1 MAAVRP
7 LFYDGS
13 GLKQMSASQI
23 LAIQNRC
30 VYMYGSDPSA
40 TITVV
45 NSGGNISPNMTDTRL
60 QAGSH
65 TSSYGDN
72 DGNFN
77 ETEDYDNTA
86 GAPTTVTG
94 RTYDRIS
101 QTNASLSAPTD
112 TNNKLYPMYYDGNNI
127 VAMSATDMFDTFI
140 TQAIDTLIDGND
152 RAGTFKVTTSTS
164 ETGHTLVL
172 GPGGVTTP
180 VFIDTRANTAAY
192 SAAGIPETLDQPTNV
207 AFYYIHRCNQGSGDE
222 GTPTYDTPIQISTSN
237 QFETYSTAAF
247 DAILLA
253 EMRHHTVNTSGSKV
267 TYCIDTTGSG
277 SGGEKGI
284 INNTILNGS
293 TGIVRQAFNSAGAP
307 IGTGGSSGD
316 VYRAQQFP
324 DGSVVNG
331 STFTLRITRSS

>member
-45 NSGGNISPNMTDTRL
+45 NSGGNISPDMTDTRL
-60 QAGSH
+60 QAGTH
-65 TSSYGDN
+65 TESAGDG
-72 DGNFN
+72 DANFD
-77 ETEDYDNTA
+77 ETEDYDTA
-86 GAPTTVTG
+86 GGPTTKTG
-94 RTYDRIS
+94 ITYDRIS

-140 TQAIDTLIDGND
+140 TQAIDTLVDGQP
-152 RAGTFKVTTSTS
+152 RAGTFVVTTSSS
-164 ETGHTLVL
+164 ETGHTLVSS
-172 GPGGVTTP
+172 TP
-180 VFIDTRANTAAY
+180 VFIDTRANPAAY
-192 SAAGIPETLDQPTNV
+192 SKSGIGTQALDQPTTI
-207 AFYYIHRCNQGSGDE
+207 ASYYAHRCNQGSGDE

-253 EMRHHTVNTSGSKV
+253 EMRHHTVNTSGSLV
-267 TYCIDTTGSG
+267 TYNINGSG
-277 SGGEKGI
+277 NEKGI

-293 TGIVRQAFNSAGAP
+293 SGQQRQAFNQAGSP
-307 IGTGGSSGD
+307 ISTGGDVND
-316 VYRAQQFP
+316 VYRAQQWP
-324 DGSVVNG
+324 GGTAVNG
-331 STFTLRITRSS
+331 STFTLRITRS

>member
-45 NSGGNISPNMTDTRL
+45 SSGGNISPNMTDTRL
-60 QAGSH
+60 QAGTH
-65 TSSYGDN
+65 EESSGDG
-72 DGNFN
+72 DANFN
-77 ETEDYDNTA
+77 ETADYDTA
-86 GAPTTVTG
+86 GGPTTKTG
-94 RTYDRIS
+94 ITYDRIS

-140 TQAIDTLIDGND
+140 TQAIDTLVDGQP

-164 ETGHTLVL
+164 EAGHTLVSS
-172 GPGGVTTP
+172 TP
-180 VFIDTRANTAAY
+180 VFIDTRANPGAY
-192 SAAGIPETLDQPTNV
+192 SLSGIGTQNIDQPTTI
-207 AFYYIHRCNQGSGDE
+207 ASYYMHRCNQGSGDE
-222 GTPTYDTPIQISTSN
+222 GTPTYDRPIQISTSN

-253 EMRHHTVNTSGSKV
+253 EMRHHTVNTSGSLV
-267 TYCIDTTGSG
+267 TYNINGSG
-277 SGGEKGI
+277 NDKGI
-284 INNTILNGS
+284 INNTKLNGS
-293 TGIVRQAFNSAGAP
+293 SGQQRQAFNSAGTP
-307 IGTGGSSGD
+307 ISTGGSSGD
-316 VYRAQQFP
+316 VYRSQQWP
-324 DGSVVNG
+324 GGTAVND
-331 STFTLRITRSS
+331 STFTLRITRS

>member
-30 VYMYGSDPSA
+30 VYAYGADPSA

-60 QAGSH
+60 RASAYTESAGD
-65 TSSYGDN
+65 GDGTHGDAGDYTTPGSPDAI
-72 DGNFN
+72 DGL
-77 ETEDYDNTA
+77 
-86 GAPTTVTG
+86 
-94 RTYDRIS
+94 TYDRIS
-101 QTNASLSAPTD
+101 QSNASVSTPTD
-112 TNNKLYPMYYDGNNI
+112 TNNKLYPMYYDGNDI

-140 TQAIDTLIDGND
+140 TQAIDTLVDGQP
-152 RAGTFKVTTSTS
+152 RAGTFVVTTSTS
-164 ETGHTLVL
+164 ETGHTLVSS
-172 GPGGVTTP
+172 TP
-180 VFIDTRANTAAY
+180 VFIDTRANPGAY
-192 SAAGIPETLDQPTNV
+192 SASGIGTQNRDQPFNV
-207 AFYYIHRCNQGSGDE
+207 ASYYVHKCNQGFGDE
-222 GTPTYDTPIQISTSN
+222 GTPAFDVPIQISTSN

-247 DAILLA
+247 DAMLLA
-253 EMRHHTVNTSGSKV
+253 EMRHHTVNTSGSLI
-267 TYCIDTTGSG
+267 TYSINGSG
-277 SGGEKGI
+277 NDKGI

-293 TGIVRQAFNSAGAP
+293 SGVVKQAFNSSGTP
-307 IGTGGSSGD
+307 ISSGTSSGD

-331 STFTLRITRSS
+331 STFTLRIIRS

>member
-7 LFYDGS
+7 LFHDGS

-60 QAGSH
+60 KAGSH
-65 TSSYGDN
+65 TESSGDG
-72 DGNFN
+72 DANFN
-77 ETEDYDNTA
+77 ENEDYDNTA
-86 GAPTTVTG
+86 GGPTTVTG
-94 RTYDRIS
+94 ITYDRIS

-112 TNNKLYPMYYDGNNI
+112 TNNKLYPMYYNGNDI

-140 TQAIDTLIDGND
+140 TQAIDTLIDGNN

-164 ETGHTLVL
+164 ETGHTMIL
-172 GPGGVTTP
+172 GPGNVTTP
-180 VFIDTRANTAAY
+180 VFIDTRANTGAY
-192 SAAGIPETLDQPTNV
+192 SAGGIGTQSLDQPTTV
-207 AFYYIHRCNQGSGDE
+207 ANYYIHRCNQGSGDE

-267 TYCIDTTGSG
+267 TYSINGSG
-277 SGGEKGI
+277 NDKGI
-284 INNTILNGS
+284 INNTILSGS

-307 IGTGGSSGD
+307 ISTGGNVGD

-324 DGSVVNG
+324 GGSVVNG